1 MRRVRA
7 VLVCLLVIVHA
18 ELACGPV
25 QKAAASDPQKC
36 ERDPNCASKNSR
48 AKDCSM
54 QCVDN
59 IECMRTCEE
68 MQGHR

>member
-1 MRRVRA
+1 MQPHHARVRFA
-7 VLVCLLVIVHA
+7 FLLLVLV
-18 ELACGPV
+18 ACGPV
-25 QKAAASDPQKC
+25 QKAAANDPQRC

-59 IECMRTCEE
+59 IDCMRTCEE
-68 MQGHR
+68 IQGHR

>member
-1 MRRVRA
+1 MDEHDAGVRA
-7 VLVCLLVIVHA
+7 ALLFLMLV
-18 ELACGPV
+18 ACGPV
-25 QKAAASDPQKC
+25 EKAAANDPQKC

-59 IECMRTCEE
+59 IDCMRTCEE
-68 MQGHR
+68 IQGHR

>member
-7 VLVCLLVIVHA
+7 LIVCLLLV
-18 ELACGPV
+18 ACGPV
-25 QKAAASDPQKC
+25 EKAAANDPQKC
-36 ERDPNCASKNSR
+36 ERDPNCAAKNSR

-54 QCVDN
+54 QCSDN

-68 MQGHR
+68 IQGHR

>member
-7 VLVCLLVIVHA
+7 ILVCLLLA
-18 ELACGPV
+18 ACGPV
-25 QKAAASDPQKC
+25 QKAAAADPQKC
-36 ERDPNCASKNSR
+36 ERDPNCASKDSR